1 MAGIYIHIPFCRK
14 ACHYCNFHFS
24 TSLHQKDRMIL
35 AIQQEINIRSDL
47 HKTPIETIYFGG
59 GTPSLLEP
67 QQIENLL
74 NKVNDSFEVSLDA
87 EITLEA
93 NPDDITPEKAL
104 AWKKMGI
111 NRFSIGIQSFFEE
124 DLIWMNR
131 AHTSIQSRN
140 CIEIIKSAGF
150 TNFSIDLIY
159 GTPGQSVERWINNL
173 EIAFDYNIPHLS
185 CYALTVEEGTALD
198 HMIKS
203 KKKENTN
210 SDTQS
215 THFNILVQKSKEAG
229 YIHYEISNFAK
240 PGNESNHNKSYWAGA
255 SYHGFGPAAHSYDGL
270 KRTWNISNNISYIES
285 IEGHTIPLEMEIL
298 SEEDK
303 LNEYIMTSLRCIK
316 GISKHHI
323 TSHWGE
329 NQLTRIE
336 REINVY
342 IQLGRV
348 IADDNTFTLTD
359 EGKFFAD
366 GIASSLFLIK
376 N

>member
-1 MAGIYIHIPFCRK
+1 MAGIYIHIPFCKR

-24 TSLHQKDRMIL
+24 TTLAHKDRMIL
-35 AIQQEINIRSDL
+35 SIQKEIDLRVEL

-59 GTPSLLEP
+59 GTPSILDP

-74 NKVNDSFEVSLDA
+74 NKIKDSFHVSMDA

-93 NPDDITPEKAL
+93 NPDDVTPEKAL
-104 AWKKMGI
+104 AWKTIGI

-131 AHTSIQSRN
+131 AHTSTQSRN
-140 CIEIIKSAGF
+140 CIGIIQSAGF

-159 GTPGQSVERWINNL
+159 GTPGQSLERWINNL
-173 EIAFDYNIPHLS
+173 EIAFDYNIPNLS
-185 CYALTVEEGTALD
+185 CYALTVEEGTALE
-198 HMIKS
+198 HMIKA

-210 SDTQS
+210 SDIQS
-215 THFNILVQKSKEAG
+215 THFKMLVEKSKEAG
-229 YIHYEISNFAK
+229 FIHYEISNFAK
-240 PGNESNHNKSYWAGA
+240 PGNESRHNKSYWAGT

-270 KRTWNISNNISYIES
+270 KRTWNISNNIAYIES
-285 IEGHTIPLEMEIL
+285 IEGNSIPVEMEIL

-303 LNEYIMTSLRCIK
+303 LNEYIMTSLRCAA
-316 GISKHHI
+316 GINKHHI
-323 TSHWGE
+323 TRQWGE
-329 NQLTRIE
+329 GQLTRIE
-336 REINVY
+336 SEIDLY

-348 IADDNTFTLTD
+348 IADENAFRLTD

-366 GIASSLFLIK
+366 GIASSLFLV
-376 N
+376 NN